1 VKRIET
7 IGRNVDMKGTAV
19 RVHGK
24 LEKRYWK
31 LQEKGSF
38 YIVSESFSELHPAIV
53 WKAIS

>member
-24 LEKRYWK
+24 LEKHYWK